1 MSHLRPLDEMS
12 FHPDMEKIVDILCEK
27 TQSDHR
33 LFFRVLTSFHFSM
46 MASQMRVMIRTH
58 DRGDIPVNMY
68 ALNLATS
75 GAGKGFSTN
84 ILENEVT
91 HHFRT
96 NFLDNFDTIAEVE
109 LEKIVFKRQARDPDK
124 DPETIKAQV
133 YKEYESLGKYI
144 YSFDSGTSPALK
156 QMRQKLLMG
165 KAGAMNLIIDEIGSN
180 LLGNQEVLT
189 TCLELYDVGAVRE
202 KLIKNTAENVRIEE
216 IIGRTPTNVMLF
228 GTPAKLLDGGKI
240 EDEFNSMLETGY
252 ARRCF
257 FSYSKEHKKLANL
270 TALELYDLMTSKST
284 SAFLQQYSQKLGLL
298 SDMSNM
304 HKVLTME
311 KATAVALL
319 EYKLNCDSIAQAL
332 PEHEEQRKAELSHR
346 YFKVLKVAGAYA
358 FVDDSDELTM
368 QHLEYGI
375 KLAEAS
381 GDAFSMLLSRDRNY
395 VKLAKYL
402 ANIGTECTHPDLME
416 DLAFYKGSAS
426 QRNEMIVNATAWGYK
441 NNTIIKK
448 SFADGVEFISGEAL
462 KPTDLT
468 KMIVSYT
475 RNSDMTSGYAN
486 DHAPWEMLGPVL
498 FNKAGFHWLS
508 HHVHGGYR
516 NEENAIPGFNMIVL
530 DIDGTMSL
538 KAAKSL
544 LKDYKAIYYTTKSH
558 SEEINRFRIILPT
571 NFYLKMD
578 AKEYKE
584 FMKNVMASL
593 PFVVDESSDHRCKK
607 WLSHDGHCEYVDGE
621 LFDVLPYIPKTQKNE
636 ERQKRLQDQ
645 SSLDNW
651 ERWILNNSG
660 DGNRNKMLHRY
671 AMSLVDNGF
680 KLEQIMEKVK
690 DLNNK
695 MPDKLDEQE
704 LITTIMVTVS
714 KALTNG

>member
-1 MSHLRPLDEMS
+1 MSHLRDLSEMS

-27 TQSDHR
+27 TQNSNR
-33 LFFRVLTSFHFSM
+33 LFFRVLTSFQFSM

-58 DRGDIPVNMY
+58 DRGVIPVNMY

-96 NFLDNFDTIAEVE
+96 TFLDSFDTVAEVE

-133 YKEYESLGKYI
+133 YKEYEMLGKYI

-156 QMRQKLLMG
+156 QMRQKLLMAN
-165 KAGAMNLIIDEIGSN
+165 AGSMNLIIDEIGSN

-189 TCLELYDVGAVRE
+189 TCLELFDVGAVRE

-228 GTPAKLLDGGKI
+228 GTPDKLLDGGKI
-240 EDEFNSMLETGY
+240 EDELNSMLETGY

-257 FSYSKEHKKLANL
+257 FSYSKESKKEI
-270 TALELYDLMTSKST
+270 TMTPLERYKMMTSKVT
-284 SAFLQQYSQKLGLL
+284 SGFLESYSQKLGRLA
-298 SDMSNM
+298 DMSNM
-304 HKVLTME
+304 HKVLTMDE
-311 KATAVALL
+311 DTAVGLIQYQMDC
-319 EYKLNCDSIAQAL
+319 ERIANEL
-332 PEHEEQRKAELSHR
+332 PEHESQRKAELTHR
-346 YFKVLKVAGAYA
+346 YFKALKVAGAYA

-368 QHLEYGI
+368 DHLEYGI

-381 GDAFSMLLSRDRNY
+381 GEAFQMLLSRDRPY

-402 ANIGTECTHPDLME
+402 ANVGIDCTHPDLME
-416 DLAFYKGSAS
+416 DLSFYKGSAS

-441 NNTIIKK
+441 NNIIIKK
-448 SFADGVEFISGEAL
+448 SFTDGVEFLSGEAL

-468 KMIVSYT
+468 KMVISYT
-475 RNSDMTSGYAN
+475 ANGDMTTGYVN
-486 DHAPWEMLGPVL
+486 DHGAWEQLPKVL
-498 FNKAGFHWLS
+498 HRKGLHWLN
-508 HHVHGGYR
+508 HHVQGGYR

-538 KAAKSL
+538 KAAKAL
-544 LKDYKAIYYTTKSH
+544 LEDYKAIYYTTKSH
-558 SEEINRFRIILPT
+558 TDEINRFRVILPT
-571 NFYLKMD
+571 NFTLKMD

-593 PFVVDESSDHRCKK
+593 PFVVDESCSHRCKK
-607 WLSHDGHCEYVDGE
+607 WLSHDAHIESVDGE
-621 LFDVLPYIPKTQKNE
+621 LFDVLPFIPKTQKNE

-680 KLEQIMEKVK
+680 QLETILGKVK
-690 DLNNK
+690 ELNSK
-695 MPDKLDEQE
+695 MPDKLDELE
-704 LITTIMVTVS
+704 LTSTIMVTVS
-714 KALTNG
+714 KALTAA

>member
-1 MSHLRPLDEMS
+1 MRDLSEMS

-27 TQSDHR
+27 TQNSNR
-33 LFFRVLTSFHFSM
+33 LFFRVLTSFQFSM

-58 DRGDIPVNMY
+58 DRGVIPVNMY

-96 NFLDNFDTIAEVE
+96 TFLDSFDTVAEVE

-133 YKEYESLGKYI
+133 YKEYEMLGKYI

-156 QMRQKLLMG
+156 QMRQKLLMAN
-165 KAGAMNLIIDEIGSN
+165 AGSMNLIIDEIGSN

-189 TCLELYDVGAVRE
+189 TCLELFDVGAVRE

-228 GTPAKLLDGGKI
+228 GTPDKLLDGGKI
-240 EDEFNSMLETGY
+240 EDELNSMLETGY

-257 FSYSKEHKKLANL
+257 FSYSKESKKEI
-270 TALELYDLMTSKST
+270 TMTPLERYKMMTSKVT
-284 SAFLQQYSQKLGLL
+284 SGFLESYSQKLGRLA
-298 SDMSNM
+298 DMSNM
-304 HKVLTME
+304 HKVLTMDE
-311 KATAVALL
+311 DTAVGLIQYQMDC
-319 EYKLNCDSIAQAL
+319 ERIANEL
-332 PEHEEQRKAELSHR
+332 PEHESQRKAELTHR
-346 YFKVLKVAGAYA
+346 YFKALKVAGAYA

-368 QHLEYGI
+368 DHLEYGI

-381 GDAFSMLLSRDRNY
+381 GEAFQMLLSRDRPY

-402 ANIGTECTHPDLME
+402 ANVGIDCTHPDLME
-416 DLAFYKGSAS
+416 DLSFYKGSAS

-441 NNTIIKK
+441 NNIIIKK
-448 SFADGVEFISGEAL
+448 SFTDGVEFLSGEAL

-468 KMIVSYT
+468 KMVISYT
-475 RNSDMTSGYAN
+475 ANGDMTTGYVN
-486 DHAPWEMLGPVL
+486 DHGAWEQLPKVL
-498 FNKAGFHWLS
+498 HRKGLHWLN
-508 HHVHGGYR
+508 HHVQGGYR

-538 KAAKSL
+538 KAAKAL
-544 LKDYKAIYYTTKSH
+544 LEDYKAIYYTTKSH
-558 SEEINRFRIILPT
+558 TDEINRFRVILPT
-571 NFYLKMD
+571 NFTLKMD

-593 PFVVDESSDHRCKK
+593 PFVVDESCSHRCKK
-607 WLSHDGHCEYVDGE
+607 WLSHDAHIESVDGE
-621 LFDVLPYIPKTQKNE
+621 LFDVLPFIPKTQKNE

-680 KLEQIMEKVK
+680 QLETILGKVK
-690 DLNNK
+690 ELNSK
-695 MPDKLDEQE
+695 MPDKLDELE
-704 LITTIMVTVS
+704 LTSTIMVTVS
-714 KALTNG
+714 KALTAA